1 MPMRTTLFSLLLGG
15 ALTGCASSMNEPRA
29 PQAPASEAVVPAKP
43 PAQVSTQTNV
53 ISSSGEEGTAAELFE
68 KGKQALLQEKYAEA
82 ARLFDL
88 VLQGDPESKL
98 AAAATLQAGMAY
110 EGASNRETALARYRQ
125 VIDKYGSG
133 ELAKTAMLRS
143 GRVLTHLE
151 RWSDLAAMGDAL
163 VARSDLTNSET
174 LEALGDRALGLVE
187 GGETEQSSRL
197 VEKARTLMEKHHIG
211 EAGRIPDEVALV
223 FFTLGEVRRLK
234 SEATK
239 FDPLPAAFGEVF
251 EARATG
257 LLDAQAAYTDA
268 MRTTD
273 AFWATWAG
281 YRVGRLYQQ
290 LHDDVMVIK
299 IPDKIQ
305 KVEKDRKLFE
315 GAMQLRYRVLLEK
328 GLKMMTSTVKMNDR
342 VGETNAWGQRA
353 REAQAQIEREI
364 AAANAAIKKVGVP
377 EETLKKALDDLA
389 KKKP

>member
-1 MPMRTTLFSLLLGG
+1 MLMRTTFLSLVVGV
-15 ALTGCASSMNEPRA
+15 ALTGCASSMNEPRSPGA
-29 PQAPASEAVVPAKP
+29 EGPGPAGAAKP
-43 PAQVSTQTNV
+43 PTPITTQTNV
-53 ISSSGEEGTAAELFE
+53 ISSGGDEGTAAELFE
-68 KGKQALLQEKYAEA
+68 KGKQALLEEKYADA

-88 VLQGDPESKL
+88 VLKADPYSKL
-98 AAAATLQAGMAY
+98 AAAATLQSGMAY
-110 EGASNRETALARYRQ
+110 EGASNREAALARYRL
-125 VIDKYGSG
+125 VIEKYAAS
-133 ELAKTAMLRS
+133 ELAKPAMLRA

-151 RWSDLAAMGDAL
+151 KWADLATLGETL
-163 VARSDLTNSET
+163 IARTDLTNSET

-197 VEKARTLMEKHHIG
+197 VEKARTLMEKYHIG
-211 EAGRIPDEVALV
+211 EVGHIPDEVALV
-223 FFTLGEVRRLK
+223 FFTLGETRRIK
-234 SEATK
+234 SETSK
-239 FDPLPAAFGEVF
+239 FDPLPAGFGEVF
-251 EARATG
+251 EQRATG

-268 MRTTD
+268 MRSTD
-273 AFWATWAG
+273 AFWVTWSG

-299 IPDKIQ
+299 VPEKIQ

-364 AAANAAIKKVGVP
+364 AAANDAIKKVGVP
-377 EETLKKALDDLA
+377 EETLKKALDDLG